1 MLVLEEPLETFLVG
15 LLTRRTADG
24 LGEAE
29 IIARL
34 DGGVMERGD

>member
-1 MLVLEEPLETFLVG
+1 MLVLEGRWKLSWLDC
-15 LLTRRTADG
+15 LRARTADG